1 MIQTVGLFLLAV
13 LKFLG
18 WTFLVLLLFLLAA
31 LLLVLFVPVRY
42 HVLAQNERSTEQN
55 QKKPAAKLQLRLK
68 ATWLLH
74 LMSVTVSYGP
84 QGVSSRIRVAGIDIP
99 GLLAGMRQKKEARQR
114 RRSEKESRR
123 TEKKAGRGQKGTAAV
138 AAQELP
144 AQEGEMPDDV
154 CLHEANGQEQYD
166 HHIEENEQVEE
177 NTQTEENEQVAKQ
190 EQAEKQ
196 EQSEKKEFSA
206 KQEQAEKSKQAQNAQ
221 AAERSQHMD
230 TKRQAKTSQ
239 QADHI
244 QAGRQADDAKASRQA
259 KNKQKKQKR
268 RRDRKQP
275 SSTERGPG
283 IFTKIRSRYE
293 QFHKEFTDESNRHA
307 LGCIWTELLK
317 ILRSYKPRK
326 LKADLAFSLADP
338 ALTGEAVGLLSLM
351 PIVYRYPCRIIPDFT
366 SDQLYVEGELAAQG
380 KVHVIVFLLTLLRLL
395 LDKQFMQV
403 VRRLM
408 KRKGA

>member
-18 WTFLVLLLFLLAA
+18 WTFLGLLLFLLAV

-42 HVLAQNERSTEQN
+42 HVLAQNERSMEQN

-74 LMSVTVSYGP
+74 LLSVTVSYGP

-123 TEKKAGRGQKGTAAV
+123 TEKKAGRGPKGTAAV

-166 HHIEENEQVEE
+166 HQIEENEQVKENKQTEE
-177 NTQTEENEQVAKQ
+177 NEQVKENKQTEENEQVAKQ
-190 EQAEKQ
+190 EQSEKKECSAKQ
-196 EQSEKKEFSA
+196 EQSEKS
-206 KQEQAEKSKQAQNAQ
+206 QQAQSAQ
-221 AAERSQHMD
+221 AADCSQHMD
-230 TKRQAKTSQ
+230 SKRQAKTSQ
-239 QADHI
+239 
-244 QAGRQADDAKASRQA
+244 QADDAKASRQA

-268 RRDRKQP
+268 RRDRKQL
-275 SSTERGPG
+275 SSKERGPG

-293 QFHKEFTDESNRHA
+293 QLHKEFTDEANRHA

-351 PIVYRYPCRIIPDFT
+351 PIVYRYACRIIPDFT
-366 SDQLYVEGELAAQG
+366 SDQLFVVGEFGARG

>member
-18 WTFLVLLLFLLAA
+18 WTFLGLLLFFLAV

-42 HVLAQNERSTEQN
+42 HVLAQNERSMEQN

-74 LMSVTVSYGP
+74 LLSVTVSYGP

-123 TEKKAGRGQKGTAAV
+123 TEKNAGRGPKGTAAV

-154 CLHEANGQEQYD
+154 CLHEANGQEQYGHQND
-166 HHIEENEQVEE
+166 H
-177 NTQTEENEQVAKQ
+177 
-190 EQAEKQ
+190 
-196 EQSEKKEFSA
+196 QSEKKECSA
-206 KQEQAEKSKQAQNAQ
+206 KQEQTEKSKQAQSAQ
-221 AAERSQHMD
+221 AADCSQHMD
-230 TKRQAKTSQ
+230 SKRQAKTSQ
-239 QADHI
+239 
-244 QAGRQADDAKASRQA
+244 QADDAKASRQA

-275 SSTERGPG
+275 SSKERGPV

-293 QFHKEFTDESNRHA
+293 QLHKEFTDEANRHA

-351 PIVYRYPCRIIPDFT
+351 PIVYRYRCRIIPDFT
-366 SDQLYVEGELAAQG
+366 SDQLYVEGVFAARG

>member
-18 WTFLVLLLFLLAA
+18 WAFLGLLLFLLAV

-42 HVLAQNERSTEQN
+42 HVLAQNERSMEQN
-55 QKKPAAKLQLRLK
+55 QNKPAAKLQLRLK

-74 LMSVTVSYGP
+74 LLSVTVSYGP

-123 TEKKAGRGQKGTAAV
+123 TEKKAGRGPKGTAAV

-154 CLHEANGQEQYD
+154 CLHEANGLEQNGHQND
-166 HHIEENEQVEE
+166 HQIEENEQVKE
-177 NTQTEENEQVAKQ
+177 NKQTEENEPVA
-190 EQAEKQ
+190 KQ
-196 EQSEKKEFSA
+196 EQSEKKECSA
-206 KQEQAEKSKQAQNAQ
+206 KQEQ
-221 AAERSQHMD
+221 
-230 TKRQAKTSQ
+230 T
-239 QADHI
+239 
-244 QAGRQADDAKASRQA
+244 DDAKASRQA

-275 SSTERGPG
+275 SSKERGPG

-293 QFHKEFTDESNRHA
+293 QLHKEFTDEANRHA

-366 SDQLYVEGELAAQG
+366 SDQLYVEGEFAARG

-395 LDKQFMQV
+395 LDEQFMQV